1 MKLCRVCGQRGRGQC
16 PIQSYDFC
24 GKHHQRE
31 HKLYIFDKQ
40 QVSKNVEFD
49 FLPSV
54 YSESELVVEEEPCI
68 SESPIL
74 TDEGR
79 MPLFSSTTANEG
91 DAEGDDEDKDLE
103 QEDLNQI
110 TGATLSSVSKDSVT
124 MNFYARVSS
133 APGTQEQ
140 CLRYLRWPDRNLEL
154 DTNTPLWIRSDYQ
167 PEEIPDC
174 PYCGAERKFEFQ
186 IMPQMLHYL
195 LKDLH
200 MHRAHA
206 ACRQSINTPA
216 KETLLKVSK
225 ILDQTPA
232 EQIPPALAD
241 AKKRAM
247 ETMRKSLVGDDN
259 ENELDWGVVSVYTCT
274 KSCGSGVDVEEGAE
288 LGAYRDEF
296 VWKQPSLD

>member
-1 MKLCRVCGQRGRGQC
+1 
-16 PIQSYDFC
+16 
-24 GKHHQRE
+24 
-31 HKLYIFDKQ
+31 
-40 QVSKNVEFD
+40 
-49 FLPSV
+49 
-54 YSESELVVEEEPCI
+54 
-68 SESPIL
+68 
-74 TDEGR
+74 
-79 MPLFSSTTANEG
+79 MPLFSSTTANER

-167 PEEIPDC
+167 PEKIPDC

-206 ACRQSINTPA
+206 AC
-216 KETLLKVSK
+216 
-225 ILDQTPA
+225 
-232 EQIPPALAD
+232 QI
-241 AKKRAM
+241 
-247 ETMRKSLVGDDN
+247 
-259 ENELDWGVVSVYTCT
+259 YTA
-274 KSCGSGVDVEEGAE
+274 VFIF
-288 LGAYRDEF
+288 LFY
-296 VWKQPSLD
+296 QQ